1 MREPVGHITVNERI
15 PSQRFH
21 RFVDEKIKDW
31 MKDHNLEEQPAE
43 YEVAFFDEDPLGE
56 ISCLVVIHSGKQLW
70 RSWETADNPRLAL
83 HRSIEHLHNDPSDEL
98 ALNTAGTVGAS
109 EDSASSPS
117 LTRH

>member
-83 HRSIEHLHNDPSDEL
+83 YRSIEHLHNDPSGDL
-98 ALNTAGTVGAS
+98 SPNTVGAP
-109 EDSASSPS
+109 EDSTSSLS
-117 LTRH
+117 SRQH